1 MPTTLDTRFE
11 NFTNAYLELGYEP
24 DEAAELGAE
33 RLAEDDDTCFKVYAC
48 TDYSTAKES
57 MWLLEAVSRLCAGDL
72 HNDEALYLI
81 DKARKSLQRK

>member
-1 MPTTLDTRFE
+1 MTTTLDTRLE
-11 NFTNAYLELGYEP
+11 NFTEAYTDLGYDQET
-24 DEAAELGAE
+24 AAELGAE

-48 TDYSTAKES
+48 TNYNTAKES

-81 DKARKSLQRK
+81 DKARKSLQGK